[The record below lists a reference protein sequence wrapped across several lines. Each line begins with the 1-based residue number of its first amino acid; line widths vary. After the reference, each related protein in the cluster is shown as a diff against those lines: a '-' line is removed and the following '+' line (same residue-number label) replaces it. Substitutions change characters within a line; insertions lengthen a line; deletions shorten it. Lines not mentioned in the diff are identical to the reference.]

1 MDDPGNKKY
10 NKNFL
15 TLLSGNSI
23 SQIIPFIIAP
33 ILTRLFSPEDFA
45 IYANFAAIVGL
56 LGIIAAGRFELA
68 FVIPKRNRHAQFL
81 FVTSCLILG
90 IVVLLSF
97 LIYFFR
103 DSIAAWYSA
112 PEMAEY
118 MILVPLAIFSLA
130 FHNIQENWMLRE
142 QRYRLISS
150 NKIIQSATNNFIP
163 VIIGYIGWGFNGLVV
178 GWILSN
184 LISIVLFIPAIRNSW
199 VKFDFHGGIAKMI
212 VHRYRDFPTINS
224 LHAFTDILAT
234 QFLIFWVITNE
245 FGLVVLGLFSVM
257 NKYIKA
263 PMTLVSSA
271 VSQVYYSEAAK
282 LKREH
287 KAVAPIQKRTIKTTL
302 IFAIPFAVVV
312 VFFAPA
318 IFEWYL
324 GSGWRMAGVYAQ
336 LMTPA
341 LFFRFI
347 TSPISGTPII
357 FNKQKKAYLFS
368 VIGYGSGFA
377 VLFLMSYWNYPFE
390 KTLLVYS
397 ISMSMYYIFLVF
409 WFLQLSKRYSL
420 NAHSG

>member
-1 MDDPGNKKY
+1 MNDLDNKKY

-15 TLLSGNSI
+15 TILSGNSI
-23 SQIIPFIIAP
+23 SQIIPFVVAP
-33 ILTRLFSPEDFA
+33 ILTRLFTPEDFA

-81 FVTSCLILG
+81 FVTSCLILVA
-90 IVVLLSF
+90 VVLLSF

-103 DSIAAWYSA
+103 ESIATWYGA
-112 PEMAEY
+112 PQMAQY

-130 FHNIQENWMLRE
+130 FHNIQENWMLRK
-142 QRYRLISS
+142 QRYRLISG

-163 VIIGYIGWGFNGLVV
+163 IIIGYIGWGFNGLIV

-184 LISIVLFIPAIRNSW
+184 LISIILFIPAIRNSW
-199 VKFDFHGGIAKMI
+199 EKFDFHGGLAKMI

-224 LHAFTDILAT
+224 LHAFTDVLAT

-245 FGLVVLGLFSVM
+245 FGLVILGLFTVM

-263 PMTLVSSA
+263 PITLVSSA
-271 VSQVYYSEAAK
+271 VSQVYYSEGAK
-282 LKREH
+282 LKREN
-287 KAVAPIQKRTIKTTL
+287 KSVLPIQKRTMKTTL
-302 IFAIPFAVVV
+302 IFAIPFALVV
-312 VFFAPA
+312 VFFAPG

-324 GSGWRMAGVYAQ
+324 GSDWRMAGVYAQ
-336 LMTPA
+336 IMTPA

-347 TSPISGTPII
+347 SSPISGTPII
-357 FNKQKKAYLFS
+357 FDKQKKAYLYS
-368 VIGYGSGFA
+368 VIGYSAGFF
-377 VLFLMSYWNYPFE
+377 VLLAMSYMNYPFE
-390 KTLLVYS
+390 NTLLAYS
-397 ISMSMYYIFLVF
+397 ITMSLFYIFLVI
-409 WFLQLSKRYSL
+409 WFLQLSKRHSV